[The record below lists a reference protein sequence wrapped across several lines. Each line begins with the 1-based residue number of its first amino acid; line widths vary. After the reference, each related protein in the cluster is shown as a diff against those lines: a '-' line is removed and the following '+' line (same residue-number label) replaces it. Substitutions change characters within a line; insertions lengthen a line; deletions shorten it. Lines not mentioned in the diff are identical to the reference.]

1 MKQGTRMQLMPR
13 FILRRFSRVISLVGL
28 AGLLSLAACSS
39 FDKPKPTPLEVIA
52 APKTVGRLAWSV
64 SLDRVGHPVAI
75 GVSDETLALA
85 SSRGQI
91 MVIRAD
97 NGAEVW
103 RAEIGGVLAT
113 GAGHDGRRAAV
124 VTMGNELVLAE
135 AGKVLWRKP
144 LPARAATAPLVAG
157 ERVFVLGVDRTLH
170 AFDALDGQAIWT
182 MQRPAGDV
190 LGLVQHGVLAP
201 YKNVLLAGLGPRLTM
216 IDSLRGSV
224 THEVAVASPR
234 STNEVERLADLV
246 GPAARVGDVVCARA
260 YQASVGCVD
269 VARGSL
275 LWSKTTSGRQAVGA
289 DGAIVVGGDGQDRVT
304 AWKAPSGETLWSHDR
319 VLHRGLSG
327 LAVLPKAVV
336 AGDADGYLHFFDRDT
351 GATLQILPTDGGAV
365 LGAPVLV
372 GKTLV
377 VMKRNGAVHGIV
389 ID

>member
-1 MKQGTRMQLMPR
+1 MTQGAQLRWVSR
-13 FILRRFSRVISLVGL
+13 FILRPFSRVIGVLGL
-28 AGLLSLAACSS
+28 AGLMGLAACSS
-39 FDKPKPTPLEVIA
+39 FDKPKPTPLESVA
-52 APKTVGRLAWSV
+52 APKTVGRVAWTV
-64 SLDRVGHPVAI
+64 SLDRIEHPAAI
-75 GVSDETLALA
+75 GVGGETLALG
-85 SSRGQI
+85 SSRGQVL
-91 MVIRAD
+91 VIRAD
-97 NGAEVW
+97 NGTEIW
-103 RAEIGGVLAT
+103 RADVGGVLAT

-124 VTMGNELVLAE
+124 VTMGNELVVAE
-135 AGKVLWRKP
+135 AGKVTWRKP
-144 LPARAATAPLVAG
+144 LPTRAATAPLVAG

-170 AFDALDGQAIWT
+170 AFDALDGQPIWT
-182 MQRPAGDV
+182 MPRPAGEV

-246 GPAARVGDVVCARA
+246 GPATRVGDVVCARA

-275 LWSKTTSGRQAVGA
+275 LWSRTSTGRQAVGA
-289 DGAIVVGGDGQDRVT
+289 DGTIVVGGDGQDRVT
-304 AWKAPSGETLWSHDR
+304 AWKAPGGETLWSHDR

-336 AGDADGYLHFFDRDT
+336 AGDAEGYLHFFDRDT

-377 VMKRNGAVHGIV
+377 VMKRNGAVHGIA